1 MGYFDALTS
10 ASFKVASDG
19 RKLFYPWGF
28 LGRGY
33 LVPNDDEFDQLRRS
47 YKTIWVVIFILV
59 FATVVLF
66 EVPLLPLAAWV
77 FYLIWLLI
85 WIRTKTRGL
94 SPVKEKLT
102 YGEALSSETSK
113 LSSGFLW
120 FFEILSLV
128 FIVYGVIL
136 LIVEPSQR
144 LISIGIIALFTFTA
158 IIYARMIRK
167 KRQQTRAIK

>member
-10 ASFKVASDG
+10 ASFKTAPDG

-33 LVPNDDEFDQLRRS
+33 VVPTDDEFNKLRRS
-47 YKTIWVVIFILV
+47 YQTIWIVIFILV
-59 FATVVLF
+59 FATVLLF

-77 FYLIWLLI
+77 IYLIWLLI

-94 SPVKEKLT
+94 SLANEKLT
-102 YGEALSSETSK
+102 YGEALNNETNK

-120 FFEILSLV
+120 FFEILSLL
-128 FIVYGVIL
+128 FIVYGMFL

-158 IIYARMIRK
+158 LIYARMIRK
-167 KRQQTRAIK
+167 KRQQTRPHK